1 MKLLSED
8 LNSKVELL
16 TENTKNGKEF
26 FIEGVFAQA
35 DTING
40 NGRIYP
46 GAIMFPEVENYINDY
61 VNRNRALGEIEHP
74 ERPNVDL
81 NEASHMITELRIE
94 GSNVIGKA
102 KLLKTRKGR
111 LASELLESG
120 VQLGVSTRALGS
132 VFTRDDGIDEVQD
145 DFKLFAVD
153 IVHTPSAPD
162 AFVNGL
168 MESVDWKIDKSSGR
182 IYKIDRTKLDRIILE
197 AKIEKLKKFLK
208 A

>member
-16 TENTKNGKEF
+16 TENTKTGKEF
-26 FIEGVFAQA
+26 FIEGIFAQS
-35 DTING
+35 DVING

-46 GAIMFPEVENYINDY
+46 SRVMNPQVEEYIEEF
-61 VNRNRALGEIEHP
+61 VKKNRALGEIEHP
-74 ERPNVDL
+74 DRPGVDL
-81 NEASHMITELRIE
+81 KEASHIITDLRIE

-102 KLLKTRKGR
+102 KLLKTDKGR
-111 LASELLESG
+111 LASALLESG

-132 VFTRDDGIDEVQD
+132 VVTRDDGIDEVQD
-145 DFKLFAVD
+145 DFRLFAVD

-168 MESVDWKIDKSSGR
+168 MESVDWAYDPKTRKATPI
-182 IYKIDRTKLDRIILE
+182 RTKLVEGEIL
-197 AKIEKLKKFLK
+197 ARKIALLKKLLV
-208 A
+208 